1 MTPRSQGVTT
11 SPLYPNYRM
20 KCKNPNQLSSFKF
33 GKALK
38 INSCLFANRDDHNS
52 NDNWLVGI
60 TVISIN
66 TTTIKSDSGMI
77 CFDFLKNAIMG
88 STQSIEE
95 RQQNHERRTQAAR
108 RPRQSSVFLRGCD
121 TDEEHKLRKNMMIG
135 ILRALKGKQ
144 GLEACGLE
152 YRLVTIGEDGK
163 LVPTAAER
171 DQDTSHFIEEK
182 KEENLLVPPP
192 ELRISQRRVPPKPT
206 IKQITM
212 TRMFDTESN
221 TMITS
226 TNRKEFIAD
235 GAMYDIV
242 CRLATEY
249 SQDVMVR
256 DGELEW
262 VNIPEEDESAENQ
275 SQTNKEPIRALVS
288 KRILEDASRLDTE
301 PTLLVVTGKGRVRTG
316 IFSRQHLL
324 TSGLECSSSVQFIQE
339 ARKRGMN
346 LMILDPNA
354 RGDRFGMQTF
364 EKSMAHLFRRWEE
377 VPAPAIERQ
386 PTLYLL
392 SHSQSGAQFVRYL
405 LRKADSYLAHIN
417 AIAFTDSTHNIQW
430 AKRQNVKG
438 LEELLESEKSIYF
451 KRTDDIIEYPFKPFK
466 SIGSRVDTDQFW
478 EHRFGKIRTICAGT
492 SEHSLV
498 NWFARNLIWD
508 HFDQFLK
515 INS

>member
-1 MTPRSQGVTT
+1 MS
-11 SPLYPNYRM
+11 
-20 KCKNPNQLSSFKF
+20 
-33 GKALK
+33 
-38 INSCLFANRDDHNS
+38 
-52 NDNWLVGI
+52 
-60 TVISIN
+60 
-66 TTTIKSDSGMI
+66 
-77 CFDFLKNAIMG
+77 CFDFFKNAIMG

-144 GLEACGLE
+144 GLDACGLE

-171 DQDTSHFIEEK
+171 DECNNHFIEEK

-192 ELRISQRRVPPKPT
+192 ELRLSQRHVPPKPT
-206 IKQITM
+206 IKQFSM
-212 TRMFDTESN
+212 TRLFHTESN

-242 CRLATEY
+242 CRLAMEY
-249 SQDVMVR
+249 AQDVMLS

-262 VNIPEEDESAENQ
+262 VTIPEEEENAENQ
-275 SQTNKEPIRALVS
+275 AQTNKEPIRALVS
-288 KRILEDASRLDTE
+288 KRILEDSSRLDTE
-301 PTLLVVTGKGRVRTG
+301 PTLLVVTGKGKVRTG

-324 TSGLECSSSVQFIQE
+324 TSGLECSSSVQFVQE

-346 LMILDPNA
+346 LIILDPNA
-354 RGDRFGMQTF
+354 HGDRFGMQTF

-377 VPAPAIERQ
+377 APLSATEVQ
-386 PTLYLL
+386 PTLYVL
-392 SHSQSGAQFVRYL
+392 SHSQSGAQLVRYL
-405 LRKADSYLAHIN
+405 LHKADSYLARIS

-430 AKRQNVKG
+430 AKKQNIIG
-438 LEELLESEKSIYF
+438 LEELLESEKSTYF
-451 KRTDDIIEYPFKPFK
+451 KRTDDIVEYPFKPFK
-466 SIGSRVDTDQFW
+466 TIGNRVDTDQFW
-478 EHRFGKIRTICAGT
+478 EHRFGKIQTMCAGT

-498 NWFARNLIWD
+498 NWFARNHIWD
-508 HFDQFLK
+508 HFDQILQS
-515 INS
+515 NS